1 MLRSIALTT
10 AVALAVAAWL
20 LVPAR
25 NQQAA
30 AQSGKLF
37 IAAVE
42 YDVVPGKV
50 DDFLAAVS
58 ENGAAS
64 VQEPGC
70 REFDVTVSQTDP
82 NHVFILEVYDN
93 EDALKSH
100 VTTDHFKKYK
110 AATAGMTSKRQ
121 EQRLWSVAMNLKG
134 K

>member
-1 MLRSIALTT
+1 MLKSIIMTV
-10 AVALAVAAWL
+10 AVGLAFAAGFL
-20 LVPAR
+20 IPTL
-25 NQQAA
+25 NDEAA
-30 AQSGKLF
+30 AQSGQLF

-50 DDFLAAVS
+50 DDFLAAVK

-64 VQEPGC
+64 VKEPGC
-70 REFDVTVSQTDP
+70 REFDIAVSQTDP

-93 EDALKSH
+93 EDAQKAH
-100 VTTDHFKKYK
+100 VATDHFKKYK
-110 AATAGMTSKRQ
+110 AATAGTTTKRQ

>member
-1 MLRSIALTT
+1 MLRSIVLTT
-10 AVALAVAAWL
+10 AVALSVAAWL

-25 NQQAA
+25 DQEAA

-50 DDFLAAVS
+50 DEFLAAVT

-64 VQEPGC
+64 VKEPGC
-70 REFDVTVSQTDP
+70 REFDVAVSQTDP

-93 EDALKSH
+93 EDAQKSH

-110 AATAGMTSKRQ
+110 AATTGMTTKRQ